1 VTQGI
6 GAGRYERSSERLHPL
21 TDHIRAHG
29 PGRLEVDEQPVD
41 QVYQNTYNLQL
52 SPPGRGYLPRHKPAN
67 YPKPECPIH
76 KRAGRAIMQ

>member
-52 SPPGRGYLPRHKPAN
+52 SPPGRGYLPR
-67 YPKPECPIH
+67 EL
-76 KRAGRAIMQ
+76 GG